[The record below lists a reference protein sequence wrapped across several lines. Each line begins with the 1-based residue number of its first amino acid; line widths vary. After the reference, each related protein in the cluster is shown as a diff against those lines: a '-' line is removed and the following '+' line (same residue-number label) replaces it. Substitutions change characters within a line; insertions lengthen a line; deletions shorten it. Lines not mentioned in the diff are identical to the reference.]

1 MQTRIETL
9 QGRRALVSVATC
21 QKTLEDRRS
30 RQLDVLA
37 MADGRAVI
45 VVGNDS
51 LALSGAES
59 DSLGGYEDQ
68 DVLLINELGMV
79 RRLYSVGSSENTL
92 FITGRC
98 NSSCLMCPDTDGAR
112 ARAHDSDIDGLIALV
127 RHIPSDAPHL
137 TLTGGEP
144 FMVGERI
151 FELFEEL
158 GSSHPQTFLQL
169 LTNGRIM
176 AVEAYRERFAK
187 TFPKY
192 SIIGIPLHGPDAG
205 CHDRITQVEGSFV
218 QTCTG
223 ISALLGMGYTIET
236 RFVVSALSADFATET
251 ARLIA
256 SKFKDVATVK
266 FMGLEMLGSA
276 ARRKADVWI
285 PYRSAFTKIREAIY
299 VLLDAGIDVG
309 IYNFPLCSVDRCY
322 WHLCKKS
329 ISSYK
334 VRYPSGC
341 VGCSVMDACG
351 GIFAGSQ
358 WVASDDVRPIA

>member
-51 LALSGAES
+51 LPLSEAES
-59 DSLGGYEDQ
+59 DLLSGYEDQ

-79 RRLYSVGSSENTL
+79 RRLYSAGSSENTL

-112 ARAHDSDIDGLIALV
+112 ARAHDSDIDGLITLV

-151 FELFEEL
+151 FELLEY
-158 GSSHPQTFLQL
+158 HYMVP
-169 LTNGRIM
+169 M
-176 AVEAYRERFAK
+176 
-187 TFPKY
+187 P
-192 SIIGIPLHGPDAG
+192 
-205 CHDRITQVEGSFV
+205 
-218 QTCTG
+218 
-223 ISALLGMGYTIET
+223 
-236 RFVVSALSADFATET
+236 
-251 ARLIA
+251 
-256 SKFKDVATVK
+256 VATT
-266 FMGLEMLGSA
+266 G
-276 ARRKADVWI
+276 
-285 PYRSAFTKIREAIY
+285 
-299 VLLDAGIDVG
+299 
-309 IYNFPLCSVDRCY
+309 
-322 WHLCKKS
+322 
-329 ISSYK
+329 
-334 VRYPSGC
+334 
-341 VGCSVMDACG
+341 
-351 GIFAGSQ
+351 
-358 WVASDDVRPIA
+358 